1 MRNIPLKTTL
11 SALLV
16 SLPLASA
23 FAYDEYDAA
32 AGVRI
37 DPVSTSSVGAA
48 VRDSYAKQLD
58 VSLRAAET
66 NLQAGG
72 RDAAVDPAIAA
83 GIRAELSAIKQAA
96 RQEGQANGGE
106 LSAAS
111 YRDLSE
117 RVRAIQQQPYYGV
130 R

>member
-16 SLPLASA
+16 SVPLAGA

-32 AGVRI
+32 AGIARV
-37 DPVSTSSVGAA
+37 DTLQTSSIGSATRGSLA
-48 VRDSYAKQLD
+48 SQLD

-66 NLQAGG
+66 NLQPSGPDSVL
-72 RDAAVDPAIAA
+72 DAAAV
-83 GIRAELSAIKQAA
+83 AELNAIRQAA
-96 RQEGQANGGE
+96 NQERQSNGGE
-106 LSAAS
+106 LSAGS
-111 YRDLSE
+111 YRSLSE
-117 RVRAIQQQPYYGV
+117 RVRAVQQPSFGV